1 MRLDTNV
8 IYVEILCL
16 SIGCCLQGSDAIEGI
31 VLNLSNSGLCI
42 GSSTFTRMKI
52 LRILKL
58 YYGCQDGSGV
68 HFEQNHMVRKD
79 SNMLYSGSPEYL
91 SSELRLLCW
100 HGYPFEFLPS
110 TFSPESLVTLDM
122 SYSHIKELW
131 SGTKVCMLFNHY
143 YTLIFF
149 IHNNSGKSNSFILGS
164 SV

>member
-1 MRLDTNV
+1 M
-8 IYVEILCL
+8 IYVEILYL
-16 SIGCCLQGSDAIEGI
+16 SIGCRLQGTDAIEGI
-31 VLNLSNSGLCI
+31 VLNLSSSRLCI
-42 GSSTFTRMKI
+42 GSSTFTEMKI

-58 YYGCQDGSGV
+58 YYGCQDVSGV
-68 HFEQNHMVRKD
+68 HIEQNLMVRED
-79 SNMLYSGSPEYL
+79 SNTIYSGSPEYL

-110 TFSPESLVTLDM
+110 TFFPESLVTLDM

-143 YTLIFF
+143 YALLHF
-149 IHNNSGKSNSFILGS
+149 IHNSGKRNFFVLGS

>member
-1 MRLDTNV
+1 M
-8 IYVEILCL
+8 IYVEILYL
-16 SIGCCLQGSDAIEGI
+16 SIVCYLQGTDAIEGI
-31 VLNLSNSGLCI
+31 ILNLSSSRLCI
-42 GSSTFTRMKI
+42 GSSTFTEMKI

-58 YYGCQDGSGV
+58 YYGCQDVSGV
-68 HFEQNHMVRKD
+68 HIEQNHMEREDFK
-79 SNMLYSGSPEYL
+79 MLYSGSPEYL

-110 TFSPESLVTLDM
+110 AFFPESLVTLDM

-143 YTLIFF
+143 CTLLFF
-149 IHNNSGKSNSFILGS
+149 IHNNSGKSNFFILGS